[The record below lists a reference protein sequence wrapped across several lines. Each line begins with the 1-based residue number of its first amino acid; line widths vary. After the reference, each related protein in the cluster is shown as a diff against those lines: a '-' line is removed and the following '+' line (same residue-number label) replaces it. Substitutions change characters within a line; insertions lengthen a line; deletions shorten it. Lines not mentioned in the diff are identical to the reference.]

1 MKTTLL
7 SILLFS
13 TGFVYSQNCNNF
25 YITSNQSYS
34 ATVNSGANVSSL
46 PITVNSSLP
55 LTFNW
60 YLNSTPISNGAN
72 YSGATTNQLTVLG
85 ANYSQDANSNG
96 FVCYISNTEGCID
109 TAYFFIDVCDDIT
122 QQPTDVTASVNST
135 ATFTVAHADPT
146 ATFQWR
152 TDIGTGFQNVT
163 NAGQYSGANTNT
175 LTVSNLSTLNNNQY
189 FHCRIYSHCNS
200 SQYSD
205 TLVLLINST
214 NSIAES
220 EFNLFTVS
228 PNPVQDE
235 LYITSQILP
244 KDMSYSILNSL
255 GEIVRAGKI
264 EADEEFINCAE
275 LKTGMYFLQVGETN
289 SRVKFIKN

>member
-1 MKTTLL
+1 
-7 SILLFS
+7 
-13 TGFVYSQNCNNF
+13 
-25 YITSNQSYS
+25 
-34 ATVNSGANVSSL
+34 
-46 PITVNSSLP
+46 
-55 LTFNW
+55 
-60 YLNSTPISNGAN
+60 
-72 YSGATTNQLTVLG
+72 
-85 ANYSQDANSNG
+85 
-96 FVCYISNTEGCID
+96 
-109 TAYFFIDVCDDIT
+109 
-122 QQPTDVTASVNST
+122 
-135 ATFTVAHADPT
+135 
-146 ATFQWR
+146 
-152 TDIGTGFQNVT
+152 
-163 NAGQYSGANTNT
+163 
-175 LTVSNLSTLNNNQY
+175 
-189 FHCRIYSHCNS
+189 
-200 SQYSD
+200 
-205 TLVLLINST
+205 VLLINST